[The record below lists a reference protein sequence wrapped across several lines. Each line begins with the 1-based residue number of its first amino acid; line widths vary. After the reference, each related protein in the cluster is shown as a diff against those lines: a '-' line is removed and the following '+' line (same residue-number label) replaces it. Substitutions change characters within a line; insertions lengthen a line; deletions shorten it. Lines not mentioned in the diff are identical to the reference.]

1 MKKSRGFTLIE
12 LLVVIAIIGIL
23 AAILLPALARARE
36 AARRASCANNLKQM
50 GLVFKMYAN
59 ESGGRYP
66 PLKKYTCDQD
76 GSDLR
81 NSSGPHFIPE
91 LGVLYPEYVTDVN
104 ILSCPSDLDAH
115 FIREGAYNR
124 NADPDDIL
132 LTCRMEYT
140 SYHYSPWVTGD
151 DILLAPG
158 VSDPN
163 AIDFDP
169 LTDLN
174 PEYISALIGVGLNYV
189 LWGDG
194 ANDGSFFDEDLS
206 VGSKTAFRLREGI
219 ERFLI
224 TDINNPAASAKGQSE
239 IYIYWD
245 EAQWDNK
252 SGFNHRPGGSN
263 VLYMDGHVEFIKYP
277 GESPVSRAMV
287 QLGVALAAAIG
298 G

>member
-50 GLVFKMYAN
+50 GIVFKMYAN

-66 PLKKYTCDQD
+66 PLKKYICNQD
-76 GSDLR
+76 GSNLR

-91 LGVLYPEYVTDVN
+91 LGVLYPEYLTDVN
-104 ILSCPSDLDAH
+104 ILSCPSDLDAN
-115 FIREGAYNR
+115 FIREGTYNR

-132 LTCRMEYT
+132 LTCRVEYT

-158 VSDPN
+158 VTDPN

-174 PEYISALIGVGLNYV
+174 PEYISALISVGVNYAM
-189 LWGDG
+189 WGAG

-239 IYIYWD
+239 IYVYWD
-245 EAQWDNK
+245 ELQFGNELG
-252 SGFNHRPGGSN
+252 SNHRPGGSN
-263 VLYMDGHVEFIKYP
+263 VLYMDGHVEFIRYP
-277 GESPVSRAMV
+277 SEDFPVNWYMAV
-287 QLGVALAAAIG
+287 IAQTAA
-298 G
+298 